1 MLIRKNEEEEREV
14 STSPCVAEIREL
26 CVQFQRAI
34 AALAA
39 NDIAELETA
48 TAAQDSLVDKLRN
61 RFRGQPSDHQL
72 TSIKISPSNFR
83 ELANLTRLYSYLLQK
98 ALRTTRLRAALC
110 QTYKQNFPSKSE
122 PAPATGWSCEV

>member
-14 STSPCVAEIREL
+14 SSSGCVAEIREL

-39 NDIAELETA
+39 NDITELETA
-48 TAAQDSLVDKLRN
+48 TAAQDSLVDNLKN
-61 RFRGQPSDHQL
+61 WFRRQPSDQQP
-72 TSIKISPSNFR
+72 SIKVSRSDFR
-83 ELANLTRLYSYLLQK
+83 ELVSLTQVYSYLLQK

-110 QTYKQNFPSKSE
+110 QTYKQNFPSESE

>member
-1 MLIRKNEEEEREV
+1 LASRSNEEEEREV
-14 STSPCVAEIREL
+14 STSACVAEIREL

-48 TAAQDSLVDKLRN
+48 TAAQDSLVDKLKN
-61 RFRGQPSDHQL
+61 WFRGQPSDQQP
-72 TSIKISPSNFR
+72 SVKVSPSDFR
-83 ELANLTRLYSYLLQK
+83 ELANLTQVYSYLLQK
-98 ALRTTRLRAALC
+98 ALRTSRLRAALC
-110 QTYKQNFPSKSE
+110 ETYKQNFPSESE

>member
-1 MLIRKNEEEEREV
+1 MASRKNEEEEREV

-48 TAAQDSLVDKLRN
+48 TAAQDSLVDKLKN
-61 RFRGQPSDHQL
+61 WFRGQPSEQQP
-72 TSIKISPSNFR
+72 SIKVSPSDFR
-83 ELANLTRLYSYLLQK
+83 ELVNLTQVYSYLLQR

-110 QTYKQNFPSKSE
+110 QTYKQTFPSESE

>member
-1 MLIRKNEEEEREV
+1 MLSRKNEEEEREV

-39 NDIAELETA
+39 NDIAKLETA
-48 TAAQDSLVDKLRN
+48 TAAQDSLVDKLKN
-61 RFRGQPSDHQL
+61 WFRGQPSDQQP
-72 TSIKISPSNFR
+72 SIKVSPSDFR
-83 ELANLTRLYSYLLQK
+83 KLVNLTQVYSYLLQR